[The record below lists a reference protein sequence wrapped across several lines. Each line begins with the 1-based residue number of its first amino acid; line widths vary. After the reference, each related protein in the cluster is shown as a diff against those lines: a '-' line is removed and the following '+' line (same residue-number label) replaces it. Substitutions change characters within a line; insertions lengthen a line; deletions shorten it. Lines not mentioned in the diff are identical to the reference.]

1 MSDDQ
6 DQSRITVRLSP
17 DSLRKINTLISEG
30 KYKNISEFI
39 RESIDSHLEEL
50 MSTGPSQKMALRL
63 GRNEITYI
71 EEMVKKGMAVDS
83 EDLIRSAVRDYIRT
97 RIRELQKDDISR
109 VAQNE

>member
-17 DSLRKINTLISEG
+17 DSLRKINSLIADG

-50 MSTGPSQKMALRL
+50 MNSGPSQKMALRL
-63 GRNEITYI
+63 GRNEINYI

-97 RIRELQKDDISR
+97 KIKELQRDEINR
-109 VAQNE
+109 VAQDE